1 MTERSL
7 DDLIDEVVI
16 GLASEEDCARIEKL
30 AERDSEIA
38 ARLDRARTRYMALD
52 ETADELELPAQMW
65 ERVAADIATKQAST
79 EGGNPAEI
87 VELAPAIR
95 NRNRWRIMAIGAMA
109 ATIMLAVVLGWT
121 LNSRLEPTVIAV
133 LLDAQGQPVALVEG
147 ARNNKTLVTL
157 LEAAQVPDNQVM
169 QVWTKPNSDGPPVSL
184 GLLPSERSGVLE
196 VRGLPS
202 PAADQLYEITFE
214 PDGGSPTNLPTGPI
228 LGKGFAKTPVF

>member
-7 DDLIDEVVI
+7 DDLIDEVVV
-16 GLASEEDCARIEKL
+16 GLASEEDCARIEKM
-30 AERDSEIA
+30 AERDAEIA
-38 ARLDRARTRYMALD
+38 ARLDSARMRYMALD

-65 ERVAADIATKQAST
+65 ERVASDIATKQVST
-79 EGGNPAEI
+79 EDKPPEI
-87 VELAPAIR
+87 VDLTPAIR
-95 NRNRWRIMAIGAMA
+95 NRNRWRLMAIGSMA

-121 LNSRLEPTVIAV
+121 LNARLEPTVIAV

-157 LEAAQVPDNQVM
+157 LEAARVPDNQVM
-169 QVWTKPNSDGPPVSL
+169 QVWTKPDSDGPPVSL

-196 VRGLPS
+196 VEGLPS

-214 PDGGSPTNLPTGPI
+214 PYGGSPTNLPTGPI
-228 LGKGFAKTPVF
+228 LGKGFAKTPVL